1 MHKALIVLFF
11 CVFFFCGALAAQD
24 LRFAGPVSGFVYDAP
39 GRSIRAIQGIPGS
52 SYLGGA
58 VVENIDF
65 ASIAP
70 NGRSALI
77 WSGGEASF
85 VARLDESAAPRA
97 IGASDMPDQ
106 IAWSP
111 DSRAAVLYRATESRL
126 ERWRNLADTPAIDSP
141 DGLQVQGR
149 ISFVTIAASGSKVA
163 WGSETGLVLWMEGT
177 DAQAFRDAG
186 LTPGAIFSA
195 DGNLLFAAAPDRLV
209 AIHSVEGGVY
219 ADPFVASSGVV
230 LDAAG
235 LAIDSADKLLYV
247 ADRATC
253 SVLVYDTAA
262 GNVTDRIPLD
272 IAPSTMMPLL
282 RPQTFLLN
290 ARNGAADAVWV
301 VETKTRKA
309 AYFVGLG
316 VE

>member
-11 CVFFFCGALAAQD
+11 CGAMAAQD
-24 LRFAGPVSGFVYDAP
+24 LHFAGPVSGFVYDSP
-39 GRSIRAIQGIPGS
+39 GRSIRVIHGIPGS

-58 VVENIDF
+58 ILENIDF

-85 VARLDESAAPRA
+85 VERLDENAARRA
-97 IGASDMPDQ
+97 IGASDTPDQ

-111 DSRAAVLYRATESRL
+111 DSRAAVLYRATDSRL
-126 ERWRNLADTPAIDSP
+126 ERWRNLADALVIDKP

-149 ISFVTIAASGSKVA
+149 ISFAAIGASGSRVA
-163 WGSETGLVLWMEGT
+163 WGSDTGLFLWMEGT
-177 DAQAFRDAG
+177 DAQPLPDAG
-186 LTPGAIFSA
+186 LSTGAIFSA
-195 DGNLLFAAAPDRLV
+195 DGKILFAAAPDRIV
-209 AIHSVEGGVY
+209 AIHSEGVAY
-219 ADPFVASSGVV
+219 AEPLIASSAVV

-235 LAIDSADKLLYV
+235 LAIDSANKQLYV

-253 SVLVYDTAA
+253 SVLVFDTAT

-272 IAPSTMMPLL
+272 IAPSTMIPLF

-290 ARNGAADAVWV
+290 ARNGAADPVWV
-301 VETKTRKA
+301 LETKTRKA
-309 AYFVGLG
+309 AFFVGLG